1 MLQELAECEQCSS
14 AAPLA
19 IRWSCGWAGGGPGAA
34 PAAQLQSRDT
44 GGEQCSLV
52 SPSLGFSTIKDASG
66 ISFTKPQAL
75 SSDQLVAHCPV

>member
-34 PAAQLQSRDT
+34 PAAQLQSQDI
-44 GGEQCSLV
+44 GGES
-52 SPSLGFSTIKDASG
+52 A
-66 ISFTKPQAL
+66 A
-75 SSDQLVAHCPV
+75 